1 MGKKIIIT
9 AAVAGS
15 RPTKEMNPAVPY
27 TPKEIVDAAVDSH
40 KAGAAIVHI
49 HVRDP
54 KTGKSEY
61 RIDLFKEVMD
71 GIREKCDMIVNI
83 STSGVFLTGSDFI
96 NPRLER
102 IRLKPDICTIALGSI
117 NVGDRVVID
126 TLPWWEAAI
135 QCMRE
140 NGVIPEIELVDA
152 GHITQLYNL
161 LQKGLFDEPIYCQ
174 LCLGMKWG
182 IDASVESF
190 LYMKSKLPPNAVW
203 GVLGVGQAELP
214 MITMGMLWG
223 GNVRVGL
230 EDNIFL
236 RKGVLARS
244 NAELVEDA
252 ANLAERLGRQVAT
265 SEEARRI
272 IGIKNS

>member
-1 MGKKIIIT
+1 
-9 AAVAGS
+9 
-15 RPTKEMNPAVPY
+15 MNPAVPY

-40 KAGAAIVHI
+40 KAGAAIAHI

-54 KTGKSEY
+54 KTGKPEY

-83 STSGVFLTGSDFI
+83 STSGVFLTPGSDLI
-96 NPRLER
+96 SPRLER

-117 NVGDRVVID
+117 NVGDRYVID
-126 TLPWWEAAI
+126 TLPWWEAAT
-135 QCMRE
+135 QCM
-140 NGVIPEIELVDA
+140 GVIPEIELVDA

-161 LQKGLFDEPIYCQ
+161 LQKGLFDEPVYCQ

-223 GNVRVGL
+223 GNIRVGF
-230 EDNIFL
+230 EDNIYL

-252 ANLAERLGRQVAT
+252 ANLAERLGHQVAT